1 MRKILDKTKE
11 REIPFEER
19 EAYIKDPSLVKELSF
34 SERVYYETIREE
46 VVRCNGYFSKKLPLD
61 NPNKYHL
68 RLVDELYS
76 SLDPELLFSD

>member
-1 MRKILDKTKE
+1 MEKILNETNE

-19 EAYIKDPSLVKELSF
+19 EAYIKDPSLSQELSF
-34 SERVYYETIREE
+34 YEKVYYETIREE
-46 VVRCNGYFSKKLPLD
+46 VIRCNRYFSKKLPLE

-68 RLVDELYS
+68 GLVDELYS